1 MTQSSSYTRA
11 SQLSSEEWRL
21 IEGLRELPSTPLR
34 DRLTE
39 VMGQMLDFVRD
50 PSCAEKQA
58 DGVPC
63 ESTTLACEECQEV
76 FAVLRGIECRVGR
89 G

>member
-1 MTQSSSYTRA
+1 MTQASSYPPR
-11 SQLSSEEWRL
+11 LSSEEWRL
-21 IEGLRELPSTPLR
+21 IEGLRELPSTALR
-34 DRLTE
+34 GRVTE
-39 VMGQMLDFVRD
+39 IMGQMLDFVRE

-63 ESTTLACEECQEV
+63 ESTGLACEECQEIL
-76 FAVLRGIECRVGR
+76 AVLRGIECRMGR